1 MTVNR
6 KLSIRKLSIEIEDD
20 KLYSLSGQIV
30 LDRTWINLR
39 NIIVQYRKVT
49 TYEPH
54 DENAVKVKIQ
64 DEYHN
69 FDILKF
75 KDNVDKINDEIERMG
90 RSVAPHL
97 KGFLWH
103 ELNGQISY
111 DIKECKYDFTSDGIL
126 TIYAEEDIVLK
137 LGTAY

>member
-1 MTVNR
+1 MTVKYKN
-6 KLSIRKLSIEIEDD
+6 RKLSIEIEDD
-20 KLYSLSGQIV
+20 KLYSLSGQIM

-54 DENAVKVKIQ
+54 DEKAKTVEIQ
-64 DEYHN
+64 GEYHN

-75 KDNVDKINDEIERMG
+75 KDNVDKINNEIERMG
-90 RSVAPHL
+90 RSAAPHL
-97 KGFLWH
+97 KGFLWD

-111 DIKECKYDFTSDGIL
+111 DIKVCKYAFTSAGIL
-126 TIYAEEDIVLK
+126 TIYAEDDIVLK